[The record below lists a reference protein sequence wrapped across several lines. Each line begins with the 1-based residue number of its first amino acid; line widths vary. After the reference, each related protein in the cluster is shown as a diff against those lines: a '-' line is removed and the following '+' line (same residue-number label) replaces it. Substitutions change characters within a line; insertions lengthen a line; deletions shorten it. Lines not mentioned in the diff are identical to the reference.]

1 MTNEVINILM
11 DDTLVTDSAT
21 DLGTGITDGSDRGV
35 VFKASTHE
43 LVGTLFTGLD
53 GKLAFREVL
62 SSPLMPLPSFTH
74 AEGVSA
80 RRKTAAFFDSSAPDD
95 FDQLG
100 LREVSMV
107 TGLEL
112 NSTLYMPI
120 GHAPGTITSAT
131 YRDIDDSYFILNRE
145 PGQLNLYRIAP
156 NSAVR
161 LVVSF
166 NDDGTGEADVTSD
179 EDGLLAVTRRGTSS
193 FATLV
198 LGVNTDLS

>member
-1 MTNEVINILM
+1 MAVLTRQSLVKCGRVARFRKPHLDIGPSAQFIAPHAGVAAATSRMTNEVINILM

-131 YRDIDDSYFILNRE
+131 YRDID
-145 PGQLNLYRIAP
+145 
-156 NSAVR
+156 
-161 LVVSF
+161 
-166 NDDGTGEADVTSD
+166 
-179 EDGLLAVTRRGTSS
+179 
-193 FATLV
+193 
-198 LGVNTDLS
+198 LSLIHI